1 MSQAVLGGKTIDE
14 ACADIFNAAYES
26 THRVIQFKPEWSN
39 GAGSFDYA
47 IYGEH
52 APKLEPG
59 HVFKTATGS
68 GRKMIFIGTKLGN
81 VVVFEGRASSELPMG
96 YFYQST
102 QAFIDGGWFHNVQ
115 LDDLDLE
122 MMFGARSQPN
132 IGQRINTL
140 VVAARKTSE
149 RTAA

>member
-1 MSQAVLGGKTIDE
+1 MTQAVLGGKTIDE
-14 ACADIFNAAYES
+14 ICSDIFNTAYEA
-26 THRVIQFKPEWSN
+26 THRVLPFKPEWSN
-39 GAGSFDYA
+39 GAGSFDFA

-59 HVFKTATGS
+59 MIYKSATGS
-68 GRKMIFIGTKLGN
+68 GRKMMFVGTKLGN
-81 VVVFEGRASSELPMG
+81 VIVFEGRASQELPMG

-102 QAFIDGGWFHNVQ
+102 QSFVDGGWFADNQ
-115 LDDLDLE
+115 LDDYELE
-122 MMFGARSQPN
+122 LMFGTRSKPN

-149 RTAA
+149 RAAV